1 MPDKFAQIIKVF
13 TDGIGEDYGERVAAL
28 VYGGLQVWRKT
39 KVTIDLDAKDD
50 FRKQSIA
57 LLQKH
62 AHLRIEDART
72 FVKGFL
78 DALDEQLPGFWEI
91 EQE

>member
-1 MPDKFAQIIKVF
+1 MPDKLAQIIKIF
-13 TDGIGEDYGERVAAL
+13 TDGLREDYGERVAAL
-28 VYGGLQVWRKT
+28 VHGGLQVWRKT
-39 KVTIDLDAKDD
+39 KESVGLDAKDD
-50 FRKQSIA
+50 FRNQSIA